1 MVTLLPFTFPGVHE
15 GDAKVN
21 DHIKSVSVSVRK
33 EKSRVEFIALVLI
46 AEALAEVGSSHSLC
60 F

>member
-21 DHIKSVSVSVRK
+21 DYIKSVSVSVRK
-33 EKSRVEFIALVLI
+33 EKSRVEFIALVLHTLLLVTG
-46 AEALAEVGSSHSLC
+46 AVLLSR
-60 F
+60 